1 MGANKENK
9 IDVKNIIKESAVV
22 LVLVAIIIVFSFLS
36 PQFFKVS
43 NFITILRQISILAIV
58 SVGMTVVLISGG
70 IDLSVGSI
78 ISVVS
83 VLTAMSAVYGKL
95 PTGVAIVIGLLLG
108 TLMGLINGVMITMTG
123 MPPMIGTLATQMI
136 FRGLGFIVCDGASV
150 YHLPEEFKIFGQGYV
165 GPIPVPV
172 LIMVIILAI
181 FAFILGRT
189 YIGRYFYAVGSNAEA
204 TRLCGL
210 NTQKIQIL
218 CIYHPVSTSMK
229 PDFAFACTLFG
240 YEENYTREKAV
251 SLYGSYVGYMKK
263 FQENLS
269 QCIEKGLILEEDRG
283 MCMEYAQRKAREI
296 F

>member
-189 YIGRYFYAVGSNAEA
+189 YIGRYFM
-204 TRLCGL
+204 
-210 NTQKIQIL
+210 Q
-218 CIYHPVSTSMK
+218 
-229 PDFAFACTLFG
+229 
-240 YEENYTREKAV
+240 
-251 SLYGSYVGYMKK
+251 
-263 FQENLS
+263 
-269 QCIEKGLILEEDRG
+269 
-283 MCMEYAQRKAREI
+283 
-296 F
+296 

>member
-9 IDVKNIIKESAVV
+9 INVKNIIKESAVV

-83 VLTAMSAVYGKL
+83 VLTAMSAVYGKM

-108 TLMGLINGVMITMTG
+108 TFMGLINGVMITMTG

-136 FRGLGFIVCDGASV
+136 FRGLGFIVCDGASSEWIQNFWSGLCRSGSSSGTD
-150 YHLPEEFKIFGQGYV
+150 YGNYSCDICIYTRKNLYRKIF
-165 GPIPVPV
+165 
-172 LIMVIILAI
+172 
-181 FAFILGRT
+181 
-189 YIGRYFYAVGSNAEA
+189 
-204 TRLCGL
+204 LC
-210 NTQKIQIL
+210 
-218 CIYHPVSTSMK
+218 SR
-229 PDFAFACTLFG
+229 F
-240 YEENYTREKAV
+240 
-251 SLYGSYVGYMKK
+251 
-263 FQENLS
+263 
-269 QCIEKGLILEEDRG
+269 
-283 MCMEYAQRKAREI
+283 
-296 F
+296 